1 MSNRRELRGNGK
13 CKHSVKSNHI
23 WSKLMYARFV
33 SFLWETTLILFYE
46 HASNLTDL
54 FRCRSIGMLI
64 IHCES
69 ENRTWT
75 RQECVLCVNSQLS
88 QMMSRGSTLSQ
99 RDFFR
104 ISRSCSLVAPLL
116 YLYCFQSVFFVICL
130 WVAKRRVYYA
140 DFETRHLTSSFSLRA
155 SDFPFLKAFY
165 FTKSIRK
172 SVKLEATSCSELM
185 IKDCFK
191 RARFPPLR
199 NKKAHAGAK

>member
-116 YLYCFQSVFFVICL
+116 YLYCFQSVFFCDMFMSSEEKSL
-130 WVAKRRVYYA
+130 LRWLRNAASHKFFL
-140 DFETRHLTSSFSLRA
+140 FESVRFSFSESVLFHEIDQKVSKARSNFLFRANDQGLLQTGSISSF
-155 SDFPFLKAFY
+155 
-165 FTKSIRK
+165 TKQ
-172 SVKLEATSCSELM
+172 EG
-185 IKDCFK
+185 
-191 RARFPPLR
+191 ARWC
-199 NKKAHAGAK
+199 